1 MGAVNMVN
9 TMMNTAYRL
18 LQDTVF
24 YIMAIAVLA
33 GAISGLLTEF
43 GVVALINRLLSS
55 LMEPLYHLPGA
66 SILGVLATYLSDNPA
81 ILTLADDSGFR
92 CFFKKYQL
100 PALTNRG
107 LDELLSAAR
116 AALYRE
122 LGGAVPDKRL
132 VELFQ
137 MKYDYHNAKALVKG
151 AAVGAAADRLLMEG
165 GRWSAAQVKEAF
177 QRDSLREFTGPFRRA
192 VVQARETLNGGN
204 DPQLADFVLDRA
216 YFAEMAETARA
227 VGSPFLEGYVRL
239 LIDAANLRSAVR
251 CARMGKGS
259 DFLSQVLLP
268 GGNVEAHVLTSGKGN
283 DLAAVFR
290 AGPLSDAAAAG
301 AALTAPG
308 SGELTAFERLCDD
321 AVMGY
326 LAQARRIP
334 FGEQA
339 VVGYLYAR
347 EAEFTAIRTILSG
360 RMAGLDAD
368 TIRERLREA
377 YV

>member
-1 MGAVNMVN
+1 MSDMFCFQCQQ
-9 TMMNTAYRL
+9 TAGNKCCVSVGVCGKQPDTAA
-18 LQDTVF
+18 LQDELV
-24 YIMAIAVLA
+24 YELIRLA
-33 GAISGLLTEF
+33 E
-43 GVVALINRLLSS
+43 
-55 LMEPLYHLPGA
+55 
-66 SILGVLATYLSDNPA
+66 
-81 ILTLADDSGFR
+81 
-92 CFFKKYQL
+92 
-100 PALTNRG
+100 
-107 LDELLSAAR
+107 AA
-116 AALYRE
+116 AAAGQRT
-122 LGGAVPDKRL
+122 
-132 VELFQ
+132 Q
-137 MKYDYHNAKALVKG
+137 I
-151 AAVGAAADRLLMEG
+151 ADRLLMEG

-177 QRDSLREFTGPFRRA
+177 QRDSLREFTDPFRRA

-268 GGNVEAHVLTSGKGN
+268 GGNVEVHVLTSGKGN

-290 AGPLSDAAAAG
+290 AGPLGDAAAAG

>member
-1 MGAVNMVN
+1 MCI
-9 TMMNTAYRL
+9 R
-18 LQDTVF
+18 
-24 YIMAIAVLA
+24 
-33 GAISGLLTEF
+33 
-43 GVVALINRLLSS
+43 
-55 LMEPLYHLPGA
+55 
-66 SILGVLATYLSDNPA
+66 
-81 ILTLADDSGFR
+81 
-92 CFFKKYQL
+92 
-100 PALTNRG
+100 
-107 LDELLSAAR
+107 
-116 AALYRE
+116 
-122 LGGAVPDKRL
+122 
-132 VELFQ
+132 
-137 MKYDYHNAKALVKG
+137 
-151 AAVGAAADRLLMEG
+151 DR
-165 GRWSAAQVKEAF
+165 
-177 QRDSLREFTGPFRRA
+177 
-192 VVQARETLNGGN
+192 
-204 DPQLADFVLDRA
+204 
-216 YFAEMAETARA
+216 
-227 VGSPFLEGYVRL
+227 
-239 LIDAANLRSAVR
+239 
-251 CARMGKGS
+251 
-259 DFLSQVLLP
+259 VLLP

>member
-1 MGAVNMVN
+1 
-9 TMMNTAYRL
+9 
-18 LQDTVF
+18 
-24 YIMAIAVLA
+24 
-33 GAISGLLTEF
+33 
-43 GVVALINRLLSS
+43 
-55 LMEPLYHLPGA
+55 
-66 SILGVLATYLSDNPA
+66 
-81 ILTLADDSGFR
+81 
-92 CFFKKYQL
+92 
-100 PALTNRG
+100 
-107 LDELLSAAR
+107 
-116 AALYRE
+116 
-122 LGGAVPDKRL
+122 
-132 VELFQ
+132 
-137 MKYDYHNAKALVKG
+137 
-151 AAVGAAADRLLMEG
+151 MEG

-177 QRDSLREFTGPFRRA
+177 QRDSLREFTDPFRRA

-251 CARMGKGS
+251 CARMGQGS
-259 DFLSQVLLP
+259 DFEP
-268 GGNVEAHVLTSGKGN
+268 GTPARGNVEVHVLTSGKGN

>member
-1 MGAVNMVN
+1 MSKIRDTDYLTISARVRAMENRLVTRERMERMVEARSDDEAVKV
-9 TMMNTAYRL
+9 
-18 LQDTVF
+18 
-24 YIMAIAVLA
+24 
-33 GAISGLLTEF
+33 LTEC
-43 GVVALINRLLSS
+43 GY
-55 LMEPLYHLPGA
+55 EE
-66 SILGVLATYLSDNPA
+66 
-81 ILTLADDSGFR
+81 
-92 CFFKKYQL
+92 L

-151 AAVGAAADRLLMEG
+151 AAVGADADRLLMEG

-177 QRDSLREFTGPFRRA
+177 QRDSLREFTDPFRRA

-227 VGSPFLEGYVRL
+227 VGSPFLEGYVRS

-268 GGNVEAHVLTSGKGN
+268 GEMWRSTCSRQARAMIWRRCSGPVPSVMRRRPARPSP
-283 DLAAVFR
+283 LPAA
-290 AGPLSDAAAAG
+290 GSSPPLSGCA
-301 AALTAPG
+301 T
-308 SGELTAFERLCDD
+308 TR
-321 AVMGY
+321 
-326 LAQARRIP
+326 
-334 FGEQA
+334 
-339 VVGYLYAR
+339 
-347 EAEFTAIRTILSG
+347 
-360 RMAGLDAD
+360 
-368 TIRERLREA
+368 
-377 YV
+377 

>member
-1 MGAVNMVN
+1 MSKIRDTDYLTISARVRAMENRLVTRERMERMGEARSDDEAVK
-9 TMMNTAYRL
+9 
-18 LQDTVF
+18 
-24 YIMAIAVLA
+24 VLA
-33 GAISGLLTEF
+33 ECGYE
-43 GVVALINRLLSS
+43 
-55 LMEPLYHLPGA
+55 E
-66 SILGVLATYLSDNPA
+66 
-81 ILTLADDSGFR
+81 
-92 CFFKKYQL
+92 L

-132 VELFQ
+132 VELVQ
-137 MKYDYHNAKALVKG
+137 MKDDYHNAKALVKG
-151 AAVGAAADRLLMEG
+151 AAVGADADRLLMEG

-259 DFLSQVLLP
+259 EFLSQVLLP
-268 GGNVEAHVLTSGKGN
+268 GGSVSQRT
-283 DLAAVFR
+283 LAAARGEELSALFQNGALAQAAELGAKAAR
-290 AGPLSDAAAAG
+290 PAG
-301 AALTAPG
+301 G
-308 SGELTAFERLCDD
+308 SLTAFERECDN
-321 AVMGY
+321 ALTRY
-326 LAQARRIP
+326 LGDARRVP
-334 FGEQA
+334 FGVET
-339 VVGYLYAR
+339 VVAYLYAK
-347 EAEFTAIRTILSG
+347 EAELTAIRTILAG
-360 RMAGLDAD
+360 RRAGLDGAV
-368 TIRERLREA
+368 IRERLRET

>member
-1 MGAVNMVN
+1 M
-9 TMMNTAYRL
+9 
-18 LQDTVF
+18 
-24 YIMAIAVLA
+24 
-33 GAISGLLTEF
+33 
-43 GVVALINRLLSS
+43 
-55 LMEPLYHLPGA
+55 
-66 SILGVLATYLSDNPA
+66 
-81 ILTLADDSGFR
+81 
-92 CFFKKYQL
+92 
-100 PALTNRG
+100 
-107 LDELLSAAR
+107 
-116 AALYRE
+116 
-122 LGGAVPDKRL
+122 
-132 VELFQ
+132 
-137 MKYDYHNAKALVKG
+137 
-151 AAVGAAADRLLMEG
+151 
-165 GRWSAAQVKEAF
+165 
-177 QRDSLREFTGPFRRA
+177 
-192 VVQARETLNGGN
+192 
-204 DPQLADFVLDRA
+204 LDRA

-268 GGNVEAHVLTSGKGN
+268 GGNVEVHVLTSGKGN

-290 AGPLSDAAAAG
+290 AGPLGDAAAAG

>member
-1 MGAVNMVN
+1 MSKIRDTDYLTISARVRAMENRLVTRERMERMVEARSDDEAVK
-9 TMMNTAYRL
+9 
-18 LQDTVF
+18 
-24 YIMAIAVLA
+24 VLA
-33 GAISGLLTEF
+33 ECGYE
-43 GVVALINRLLSS
+43 
-55 LMEPLYHLPGA
+55 E
-66 SILGVLATYLSDNPA
+66 
-81 ILTLADDSGFR
+81 
-92 CFFKKYQL
+92 L

-151 AAVGAAADRLLMEG
+151 AAVGADADRLLMEG

-259 DFLSQVLLP
+259 DFLSQVLL
-268 GGNVEAHVLTSGKGN
+268 GAKKLLGFLHRLTGNNLTNLELKLCEIIKC
-283 DLAAVFR
+283 DL
-290 AGPLSDAAAAG
+290 
-301 AALTAPG
+301 
-308 SGELTAFERLCDD
+308 
-321 AVMGY
+321 
-326 LAQARRIP
+326 
-334 FGEQA
+334 
-339 VVGYLYAR
+339 
-347 EAEFTAIRTILSG
+347 
-360 RMAGLDAD
+360 
-368 TIRERLREA
+368 RLRLNI
-377 YV
+377 YNLLLWLFFLRLFFRWMKLVYFFHNFFDVHTGKKDLRFICYLVS

>member
-1 MGAVNMVN
+1 MSKIRDTDYLTISARVRAMENRLVTRERMERMVEARSDDEAVK
-9 TMMNTAYRL
+9 
-18 LQDTVF
+18 
-24 YIMAIAVLA
+24 VLA
-33 GAISGLLTEF
+33 ECGYE
-43 GVVALINRLLSS
+43 
-55 LMEPLYHLPGA
+55 E
-66 SILGVLATYLSDNPA
+66 
-81 ILTLADDSGFR
+81 
-92 CFFKKYQL
+92 L

-151 AAVGAAADRLLMEG
+151 AAVGADADRLLMEG

-259 DFLSQVLLP
+259 EFLSQVLLP
-268 GGNVEAHVLTSGKGN
+268 GGSVSEQSI
-283 DLAAVFR
+283 
-290 AGPLSDAAAAG
+290 AAARADALGELFAAGSLAQAAQLGAKLAHPGAG
-301 AALTAPG
+301 AMTD
-308 SGELTAFERLCDD
+308 FERACDD
-321 AVMGY
+321 AVTAY
-326 LAQARRIP
+326 LASERRVP
-334 FGEQA
+334 FGEEP